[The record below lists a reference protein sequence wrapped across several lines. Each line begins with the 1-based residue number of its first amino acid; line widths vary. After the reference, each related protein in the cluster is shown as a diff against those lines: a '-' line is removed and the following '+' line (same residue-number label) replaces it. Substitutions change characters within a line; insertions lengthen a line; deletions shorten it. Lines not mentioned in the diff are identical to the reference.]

1 VIVGYDTGIPP
12 LTGTGTVF
20 VTLLDVNDNAPEFA
34 DDYRPVVYENQPP
47 SRSVITISAVD
58 RDGPANGPPFEFWLP
73 CHGAC
78 CDENPTC
85 ADFDFTFVPSERIEY
100 LTTSKLTSCFLKIS
114 VVLKRPP
121 DRMLAIPWRRL
132 FLAAFGLNLVVV
144 AVLHDRLL

>member
-1 VIVGYDTGIPP
+1 VILCHGAGFPA

-34 DDYRPVVYENQPP
+34 ADYRPVVYENQPP
-47 SRSVITISAVD
+47 SQSVITISAVD

-85 ADFDFTFVPSERIEY
+85 GDFDFTFVPSEQVKY
-100 LTTSKLTSCFLKIS
+100 SMTLKLT
-114 VVLKRPP
+114 
-121 DRMLAIPWRRL
+121 RL
-132 FLAAFGLNLVVV
+132 FFIF
-144 AVLHDRLL
+144 